1 MTAVTSVTSCRSARA
16 TDTQSLS
23 LLAGLTYSPAVA
35 SGTAQT
41 AWVRWASVVSA
52 LIVCQLFWQVAP
64 ASAQGWSGVLTD
76 LSGDAA
82 VGVRDPDVAMDG
94 AGNAIAVWSRF
105 EPPAVQAARYT
116 AGSGAWSGP
125 VNLAP
130 GASSA
135 EHARVAMDSSGNAL
149 VVWVEGGGGGNIRAA
164 RYLTATGVWTAPVT
178 ISDPAMGYV
187 YDAKPHLAVDPAGNA
202 LVVWRLTIPRS
213 GFSEYVVQGVGF
225 TAASATWSSPVA
237 LGAITRFDTLGD
249 DDLAVAGDR
258 FGNGVAVWKQ
268 VSGLQA
274 ARYLAGSG
282 WGPAVNLTAP
292 GQSGSRPRVGVDQS
306 GNATVIW
313 ADQSGAVRTVRYI
326 AASDGWSSPFDLTA
340 TGLTGNLQ
348 LVVDGAGNVTAI
360 WAEASLRA
368 RRYVAASDEW
378 QATRSVASPG
388 PGDPGPFGEPQL
400 AVDGQGV
407 VTAVWSNNSIIQ
419 SARYAPSTDAWSS
432 PVSLSRVN
440 ALNYR
445 ASHSPRLGADTA
457 GNVVVVWFQ
466 THGGDFT
473 RVIQSTRW
481 QVSGAVNNTVP
492 SGLVAGLVNTQVT
505 LRWVA
510 ALGTVTSYVVEA
522 GSSPGAADLAQ
533 LDTGST
539 RPLLQV
545 IAPAGVYYVRVRS
558 RIGGSLGLPSNEIRL
573 TVGSPCTV
581 PAAPANLSNT
591 TASTSVSLSWQ
602 AGAGATSYVLEA
614 GSSPGLSDVAALN
627 TGSSATT
634 FSTAAPPGLYYVR
647 IRSQNACGISA
658 PSNETTV
665 TIGCS
670 QPSAP
675 GTLSATVSGSNVALS
690 WGPATGAASYV
701 LEAGSAPGASNLGQ
715 FPTASPGLAA
725 SAPPGIYYVRVRALS
740 ACGSG
745 PASNEVIVTIQ

>member
-1 MTAVTSVTSCRSARA
+1 MMTA
-16 TDTQSLS
+16 QSERI
-23 LLAGLTYSPAVA
+23 
-35 SGTAQT
+35 
-41 AWVRWASVVSA
+41 RWTSVVSA
-52 LIVCQLFWQVAP
+52 LVVCQLLWQVAP

-76 LSGDAA
+76 LSGYAA
-82 VGVRDPDVAMDG
+82 TSMHEPEVAVDG

-116 AGSGAWSGP
+116 AGSAAWSGP

-130 GASSA
+130 GVLSA
-135 EHARVAMDSSGNAL
+135 DDARVAMDASGNAL
-149 VVWVEGGGGGNIRAA
+149 VVWVEGGGVGNIRAS
-164 RYLTATGVWTAPVT
+164 RYLIATGVWTPPVT

-187 YDAKPHLAVDPAGNA
+187 YDATPHLAADPAGNA

-213 GFSEYVVQGVGF
+213 GFSEYVVQGVRF

-237 LGAITRFDTLGD
+237 LGAITRFDTVRA
-249 DDLAVAGDR
+249 DDLAVAADR

-268 VSGLQA
+268 VTGLQA

-282 WGPAVNLTAP
+282 WGPEVDLTAP
-292 GQSGSRPRVGVDQS
+292 GQSGFRPRVGVDQS

-313 ADQSGAVRTVRYI
+313 ADQLGSVRTVRYI

-340 TGLTGNLQ
+340 AGASGNLQ

-360 WAEASLRA
+360 WAESSLRA
-368 RRYVAASDEW
+368 RRYVAASGEW
-378 QATRSVASPG
+378 QATRSVVSPG
-388 PGDPGPFGEPQL
+388 PGDPGPFGEPQV

-407 VTAVWSNNSIIQ
+407 VTAVWSNNGIIQ

-432 PVSLSRVN
+432 PVTLSRVN

-445 ASHSPRLGADTA
+445 ASFSPKLGADTG
-457 GNVVVVWFQ
+457 GNVIVVWYQ
-466 THGGDFT
+466 AHGGDFR
-473 RVIQSTRW
+473 RVVQSTRW

-492 SGLVAGLVNTQVT
+492 SGLVAGLINTQVT

-510 ALGTVTSYVVEA
+510 ALATVTSYVVEA

-539 RPLLQV
+539 SPFLQV
-545 IAPAGVYYVRVRS
+545 IAPPGVYYVRVRA
-558 RIGGSLGLPSNEIRL
+558 RIDGILSLPSNEIRL
-573 TVGSPCTV
+573 TVGSPCSM
-581 PAAPANLSNT
+581 PAEPANLTNT
-591 TASTSVSLSWQ
+591 TTSTSVSLSWQ

-614 GSSPGLSDVAALN
+614 GSSPGLSDVADLN

-647 IRSQNACGISA
+647 IRSQNACGISS

-670 QPSAP
+670 PPSAP
-675 GTLSATVSGSNVALS
+675 GMLSATVSGPNVALS
-690 WGPATGAASYV
+690 WGPATDATSYV
-701 LEAGSAPGASNLGQ
+701 LEAGSAPGASNLAQ
-715 FPTASPGLAA
+715 FPTASLGLAT
-725 SAPPGIYYVRVRALS
+725 SAPPGIYYVRVRARS

-745 PASNEVIVTIQ
+745 PASNEVVVTVQ

>member
-1 MTAVTSVTSCRSARA
+1 MM
-16 TDTQSLS
+16 
-23 LLAGLTYSPAVA
+23 
-35 SGTAQT
+35 TAQT

-52 LIVCQLFWQVAP
+52 LIVCQLIGQVAP

-76 LSGDAA
+76 LSGYAA
-82 VGVRDPDVAMDG
+82 ASVRERPEVAVDG
-94 AGNAIAVWSRF
+94 AGNAIAVWTRY

-116 AGSGAWSGP
+116 AGSAAWSGP

-130 GASSA
+130 GGSSA

-149 VVWVEGGGGGNIRAA
+149 VVWVEGGGFGNIRAA

-187 YDAKPHLAVDPAGNA
+187 YDAKPHLAADAAGNA
-202 LVVWRLTIPRS
+202 LVVWELAIPRS
-213 GFSEYVVQGVGF
+213 GFSEYVVQGVRF

-237 LGAITRFDTLGD
+237 LGAITRFDTSGD
-249 DDLAVAGDR
+249 DDLAVAADR

-268 VSGLQA
+268 VAGLQA
-274 ARYLAGSG
+274 ARYLGGSG
-282 WGPAVNLTAP
+282 WGPAVDLTAP
-292 GQSGSRPRVGVDQS
+292 GQSGFLPRVGVDQS

-313 ADQSGAVRTVRYI
+313 RSDGSVRTVRYT
-326 AASDGWSSPFDLTA
+326 AASDGWSSTFDLTVA
-340 TGLTGNLQ
+340 GSPNAYPQ
-348 LVVDGAGNVTAI
+348 LVVDAAGNVTAI
-360 WAEASLRA
+360 WEESGLRA
-368 RRYVAASDEW
+368 RRYSAASGAW
-378 QATRSVASPG
+378 QETRAVVSPG
-388 PGDPGPFGEPQL
+388 PGDPGPFFVPQV

-407 VTAVWSNNSIIQ
+407 VTAVWSNNAIIQ

-432 PVSLSRVN
+432 PVALSRVN

-445 ASHSPRLGADTA
+445 ASDSPKLGADTG
-457 GNVVVVWFQ
+457 GNVIVVWYQ
-466 THGGDFT
+466 AHGGDFR
-473 RVIQSTRW
+473 RVVQSTRW

-492 SGLVAGLVNTQVT
+492 SGLEPGVINTQVT

-510 ALGTVTSYVVEA
+510 ALATVTSYVVEA

-539 RPLLQV
+539 SPFLRV
-545 IAPAGVYYVRVRS
+545 IAPPGVYYVRVRS
-558 RIGGSLGLPSNEIRL
+558 RAGGILGLPSNEIRL
-573 TVGSPCTV
+573 TVGSPCSV
-581 PAAPANLSNT
+581 PAEPANLTNT

-614 GSSPGLSDVAALN
+614 GSSPGLSNVAVLN
-627 TGSSATT
+627 TGSGATT

-670 QPSAP
+670 PPSAP
-675 GTLSATVSGSNVALS
+675 GMLSATVSGSNVALS

-745 PASNEVIVTIQ
+745 PASNEVIVTVQ